1 MEKSYAQHYALLEA
15 EHWWFRA
22 RRMILRNLLC
32 QLVWPPQP
40 RILEIGVGPGHNLL
54 EIYPADSRIEG
65 VKPDEVLAGIAAA
78 RVPGPA
84 VNASIGQLPP
94 DIRDGSYDGV
104 ALFGEWDHIVDD
116 RDALTCAYRP

>member
-54 EIYPADSRIEG
+54 EIYAAGSRIEG
-65 VKPDEVLAGIAAA
+65 VGPDQRLGGSARLQAGH
-78 RVPGPA
+78 A
-84 VNASIGQLPP
+84 VFNASIVRLQTK
-94 DIRDGSYDGV
+94 IRHGSYDGV
-104 ALFGEWDHIVDD
+104 
-116 RDALTCAYRP
+116 

>member
-54 EIYPADSRIEG
+54 EIYPSDARLEGIEPH
-65 VKPDEVLAGIAAA
+65 VALAKLAAA
-78 RVPGPA
+78 RGPVP
-84 VNASIGQLPP
+84 VLQASIDRLPP
-94 DIRDGSYDGV
+94 EIQDGSYDGV
-104 ALFGEWDHIVDD
+104 TMFDVLEHIKDDLRALQ
-116 RDALTCAYRP
+116 

>member
-40 RILEIGVGPGHNLL
+40 RTLEIGVGTGHNLL
-54 EIYPADSRIEG
+54 EIYPAASRPE
-65 VKPDEVLAGIAAA
+65 VAEPDEVFAGIAAA
-78 RVPGPA
+78 RLERPEFAAAIYQPPPQVGDGP
-84 VNASIGQLPP
+84 
-94 DIRDGSYDGV
+94 R
-104 ALFGEWDHIVDD
+104 
-116 RDALTCAYRP
+116 